1 LRNPAMSKAAA
12 LQRAQ
17 MKLLADRVYE
27 HPAYWSP
34 FLLLNNWL

>member
-1 LRNPAMSKAAA
+1 
-12 LQRAQ
+12 
-17 MKLLADRVYE
+17 MKLLDDRIYE

>member
-1 LRNPAMSKAAA
+1 VA
-12 LQRAQ
+12 LQQAQ
-17 MKLLADRVYE
+17 KQLLADRRYQ

>member
-1 LRNPAMSKAAA
+1 MA

-17 MKLLADRVYE
+17 LALLD
-27 HPAYWSP
+27 HPRYQDPFFWSP